1 MTSMHFSAASGVGAL
16 LLAIAAT
23 AAAQQ
28 QPAAAA
34 DPLARQQQERRLE
47 QPGNNAPVWREVK
60 SGEQNYTSI
69 PGREAG
75 VLIQPRA
82 RFPGQD
88 AASTAGEAWRK
99 YRNGP
104 VTVYGGWLL
113 VVIGLGLAAFYAVKG
128 PLKLHEK
135 PSGRMIERFSAV
147 ERAAHWT
154 MAISFIVLALSGL
167 TMLFGKHVLLP
178 VIGYTLFAW
187 LSALA
192 KNLHNF
198 VGPVFILSVLVF
210 VVMFIKD
217 NFPAVRDI
225 EWLMKGGGLLS
236 GKQVPSA
243 RFNAGEKIYFW
254 VGVIGL
260 TVLMA
265 ITGIVLLFPNFE
277 QLRVTMQQMSIIHA
291 VGAILYIAM
300 ASFHIY
306 LGTAGMEGAYQ
317 IMRTGYA
324 DEAWAKEHHSIWY
337 EEVKSRRPS
346 APAGAVP
353 AGAPR
358 ARRDETGD

>member
-1 MTSMHFSAASGVGAL
+1 MSKSKSALGWLAAL
-16 LLAIAAT
+16 LLGAIATTAT
-23 AAAQQ
+23 AQQ
-28 QPAAAA
+28 QPGA
-34 DPLARQQQERRLE
+34 DTSAQQQQQRHVE

-60 SGEQNYTSI
+60 SGGDNYASI
-69 PGREAG
+69 PGREVG
-75 VLIQPRA
+75 VLIQQQA
-82 RFPGQD
+82 RFPGQGVT
-88 AASTAGEAWRK
+88 STAGEAWRN

-113 VVIGLGLAAFYAVKG
+113 VIIALGLAAFYFVKG

-135 PSGRMIERFSAV
+135 PSGKMIERFSAV

-167 TMLFGKHVLLP
+167 TTLFGKHVLLP
-178 VIGYTLFAW
+178 VIGYTLFSW
-187 LSALA
+187 FSALA

-210 VVMFIKD
+210 VVIYIKD
-217 NFPAVRDI
+217 NFPAARDL

-236 GKQVPSA
+236 GKQIPSG
-243 RFNAGEKIYFW
+243 RFNAGEKAYFW
-254 VGVIGL
+254 GAVIVLTIVMSVTGL
-260 TVLMA
+260 
-265 ITGIVLLFPNFE
+265 VLLFPNFE
-277 QLRVTMQQMSIIHA
+277 QLRTTMQQMSIIHA
-291 VGAILYIAM
+291 IGAILYIAM

-324 DEAWAKEHHSIWY
+324 DEAWAKEHHSLWY
-337 EEVKSRRPS
+337 EEVKSGKSS
-346 APAGAVP
+346 APAGGAVP

-358 ARRDETGD
+358 ARRQEMGD